1 MNDFN
6 NTNLSRMDSI
16 LAKSVDNSNQAISML
31 SKIILKNETLQNNS
45 MIHNIVLE
53 KIKKQL
59 ENINGDIK
67 SNYPEDR
74 LLSIKISKTLES
86 QEIKEAIEVV
96 QDIRVAMNLMKLI
109 SANITSFSGDPE
121 LWYRFTEIIS
131 KLENKAHKLD

>member
-86 QEIKEAIEVV
+86 QEIKEAIDAVK
-96 QDIRVAMNLMKLI
+96 QWR
-109 SANITSFSGDPE
+109 E
-121 LWYRFTEIIS
+121 LY
-131 KLENKAHKLD
+131 

>member
-131 KLENKAHKLD
+131 KLENKTHKLD

>member
-6 NTNLSRMDSI
+6 NTNLSRIDSI

-131 KLENKAHKLD
+131 KLENKTHKLD